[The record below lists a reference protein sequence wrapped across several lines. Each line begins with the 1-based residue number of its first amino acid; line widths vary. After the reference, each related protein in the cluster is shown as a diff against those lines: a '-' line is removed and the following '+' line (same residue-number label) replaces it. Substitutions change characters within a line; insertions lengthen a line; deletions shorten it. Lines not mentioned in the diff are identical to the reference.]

1 SLGGKPDLRPC
12 YPPCHYIPRPKPR

>member
-12 YPPCHYIPRPKPR
+12 HPPCHYIPRPKPR